1 MDKNIAKAIEIAT
14 EELRACYFKQGIVAG
29 THHFTDY
36 WARDAF
42 FASFGSLAIG
52 DTKIVRE
59 FWLKATNESQLSERK
74 CPSCMQKLKEF
85 TVGEYN
91 RQVRLD
97 LCRMC
102 QLIWFDRN
110 ELEMFPDVKKERPDT
125 KRHVASPRAGIETPF
140 VYENETVGG
149 IAYLCLQALCET
161 IRLFLF
167 PR

>member
-1 MDKNIAKAIEIAT
+1 MSNLTCPKCETVLKQTMT
-14 EELRACYFKQGIVAG
+14 EKGMLWLCETCAGLAVNVAVLRKC
-29 THHFTDY
+29 
-36 WARDAF
+36 
-42 FASFGSLAIG
+42 L

-125 KRHVASPRAGIETPF
+125 KRHVASPRAGIDTPF
-140 VYENETVGG
+140 IYENEAVGG
-149 IAYLCLQALCET
+149 IAYLCLEALCET